1 MINFIK
7 VFILNIVVLS
17 IFYIIVNNQVSKKN
31 LHTVKGEQVTM
42 TNKDQEICQECAY
55 FDYKLPPGYCC
66 DDGKRSLTYG
76 NVACEHFK
84 IKENKQP

>member
-1 MINFIK
+1 
-7 VFILNIVVLS
+7 
-17 IFYIIVNNQVSKKN
+17 
-31 LHTVKGEQVTM
+31 M
-42 TNKDQEICQECAY
+42 TNKEKEICQECAY